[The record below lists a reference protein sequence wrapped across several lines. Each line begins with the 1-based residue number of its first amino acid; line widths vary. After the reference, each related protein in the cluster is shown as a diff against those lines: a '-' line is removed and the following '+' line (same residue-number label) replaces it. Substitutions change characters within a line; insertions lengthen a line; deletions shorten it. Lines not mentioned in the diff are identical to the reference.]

1 MPTGLHRLSRLFVLI
16 FPAIALTTV
25 LIGVIHHPATPPQDE
40 GTGAHIFQLS
50 ILAFAA
56 SFVLYL
62 VTADWRDPRRVAA
75 FVAVPVALATLAFC
89 ALYYLEHVIYRL

>member
-1 MPTGLHRLSRLFVLI
+1 MRSGLHRVSRLFLLI
-16 FPAIALTTV
+16 FPAIALVTV
-25 LIGVIHHPATPPQDE
+25 LVGVVHHPATPPKDE

-62 VTADWRDPRRVAA
+62 ATADWRDPRRVAG

-89 ALYYLEHVIYRL
+89 ALYYLEHVIYHL